1 MLELKLKQ
9 KFNKF
14 YIYRNEISYF
24 IICCNRNKQMV
35 KIMTISRQTPALDI
49 TILQGFYTMVEAMRL
64 VAKSL
69 GPNPFAEQS
78 NIKPSALLLKH
89 FVAKSYGI
97 LGFPRFL
104 DGHYIYFITKREKIC
119 TLFGAAVY
127 KVEEAKLEMLL
138 NQDQSCLYKIS
149 SAKSSE
155 IKYLEYFNY
164 MDYTNF
170 YFSYEL
176 DLTNNMQK
184 LFDGVVSGVTPIQ
197 ETRYIWNTAILN
209 SYFNKVEGDEF
220 ILPVIQGYIES
231 INIRIGLKD
240 LKVGVISRR

>member
-14 YIYRNEISYF
+14 YIYRNEITYF

-49 TILQGFYTMVEAMRL
+49 TVLQGFYSLVEALRL

-69 GPNPFAEQS
+69 GSNPFAEQTA
-78 NIKPSALLLKH
+78 IKPSALLLKH

-97 LGFPRFL
+97 IGFPRFL
-104 DGHYIYFITKREKIC
+104 DGHYIYFVTKREKIC
-119 TLFGAAVY
+119 TMFGAAVY
-127 KVEEAKLEMLL
+127 KVVEAKLEMLL

-149 SAKSSE
+149 SAKSAE

-176 DLTNNMQK
+176 DLTNNMQR
-184 LFDGVVSGVTPIQ
+184 LFEGVVSGESPVQ
-197 ETRYIWNTAILN
+197 ETRFIWNTAILH
-209 SYFNKVEGDEF
+209 SYYGKVDGDEF

-240 LKVGVISRR
+240 LKLGVISRR